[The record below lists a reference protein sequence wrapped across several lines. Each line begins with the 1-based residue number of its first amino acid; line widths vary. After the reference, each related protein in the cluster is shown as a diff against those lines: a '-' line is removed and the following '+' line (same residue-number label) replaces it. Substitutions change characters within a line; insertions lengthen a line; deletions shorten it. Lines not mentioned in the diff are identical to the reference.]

1 MFQELPK
8 FMFYHLQKFLD
19 DKIKVIMG
27 TPIDP
32 VFLKLLSRRYI
43 IQSLQF
49 ILDCDQSWQTYFAR
63 NEFGPHKDNFRT
75 DIFSHAMSKKIDSVT
90 ITFNDGKTEPKH
102 IHFAIL

>member
-8 FMFYHLQKFLD
+8 FMFYDLQKFLD

-49 ILDCDQSWQTYFAR
+49 ILDCDQSWQTYFPVR
-63 NEFGPHKDNFRT
+63 YT
-75 DIFSHAMSKKIDSVT
+75 FSL
-90 ITFNDGKTEPKH
+90 EH
-102 IHFAIL
+102 IALYHHL